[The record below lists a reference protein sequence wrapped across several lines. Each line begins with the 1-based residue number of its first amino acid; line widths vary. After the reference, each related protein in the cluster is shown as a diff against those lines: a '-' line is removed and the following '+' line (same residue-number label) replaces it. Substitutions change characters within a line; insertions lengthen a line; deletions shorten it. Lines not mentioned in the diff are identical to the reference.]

1 MLRDE
6 LKAGIDPVS
15 LKINKAASDCIA
27 QQTAEFER
35 RGGKVNCVPQGA
47 SGLDGGVIF
56 IPECKGATPI
66 NNTTAA
72 LAEKGRK
79 GAAANARLSRSVMHQ
94 ETNKTHLTVR
104 TNIRKNPNGRYE
116 LTISASYYGTFD
128 DLEAAINARQ
138 AQREILGMKFIG
150 RDR

>member
-6 LKAGIDPVS
+6 LKAGIDPAS

-27 QQTAEFER
+27 EQTKEFER
-35 RGGKVNCVPQGA
+35 RGGAVDRVPQGA

-72 LAEKGRK
+72 LAAKGRK
-79 GAAANARLSRSVMHQ
+79 GAAANARMSRSVMFQ
-94 ETNKTHLTVR
+94 EANKKHLTVR
-104 TNIRKNPNGRYE
+104 TNIRKNPYNKYE
-116 LTISASYYGTFD
+116 LTISATYYGTFD
-128 DLEAAINARQ
+128 DLEVALDTRQ
-138 AQREILGMKFIG
+138 VRREILGMPLIG
-150 RDR
+150 RDK